1 MPREFTRARRI
12 GEQLQREL
20 AVLIPQ
26 EVKDP
31 RLGMITVSAVKVSS
45 DLSHARVYVTVLGK
59 EADEAA
65 ESVQILNGAAPF
77 LRQILFRGMK
87 LRTMP
92 QLQFVHDDT
101 MIEGNR
107 LVALIERSV
116 AEDKKKS
123 GKES

>member
-1 MPREFTRARRI
+1 MPKEFTRARRI

-59 EADEAA
+59 ESDEAA
-65 ESVQILNGAAPF
+65 ESVRILNGAGPF
-77 LRQILFRGMK
+77 LRQTLFRRMK
-87 LRTMP
+87 LRIMP
-92 QLQFVHDDT
+92 HLQFVHDDA
-101 MIEGNR
+101 MVEGNR
-107 LVALIERSV
+107 LAALIERSV

>member
-1 MPREFTRARRI
+1 MAKEFTRAQRV

-26 EVKDP
+26 EVRDP

-45 DLSHARVYVTVLGK
+45 DLANARVYVTVLGK
-59 EADEAA
+59 ERAEAA
-65 ESVQILNGAAPF
+65 EAVKVLNGAAPF
-77 LRQILFRGMK
+77 LRQTLFRQMK
-87 LRTMP
+87 LRIMP
-92 QLQFVHDDT
+92 QLSFVHDDS

-107 LVALIERSV
+107 LAALIERSV
-116 AEDKKKS
+116 ARDKKKS

>member
-1 MPREFTRARRI
+1 MPKEFTRARRI

-59 EADEAA
+59 ESDEAA
-65 ESVQILNGAAPF
+65 ESVRILNGAGPF
-77 LRQILFRGMK
+77 LRQTLFRRMK
-87 LRTMP
+87 LRIMP
-92 QLQFVHDDT
+92 HLQFVHDDA
-101 MIEGNR
+101 MVEGNR
-107 LVALIERSV
+107 LAALIERSV
-116 AEDKKKS
+116 AEDQKKS

>member
-1 MPREFTRARRI
+1 MPKEFTRARRV

-31 RLGMITVSAVKVSS
+31 RLGIITVSAVKVSN
-45 DLSHARVYVTVLGK
+45 DLSHARIYVTVLGK
-59 EADEAA
+59 EREEAA
-65 ESVQILNGAAPF
+65 ESVEILNGAAPF
-77 LRQILFRGMK
+77 LRQLLFRGMK
-87 LRTMP
+87 LRIMP
-92 QLQFVHDDT
+92 QLHFIHDDT
-101 MIEGNR
+101 LIEGNR

-116 AEDKKKS
+116 AEDQKKS